1 MTCNYIRV
9 IMYLQEGKTT
19 NYTLKCNYV
28 SVHER
33 VVNMLTKANNYVI
46 NGEKLQEKIIS
57 SIDLCAHAL
66 LTRELLAERGELKMS
81 DRWDDIYLFNKHE
94 LTILLWMQGIDEDEN
109 EDEYRLVWGNIHEII
124 IAKYVEMHRV
134 ETRG

>member
-1 MTCNYIRV
+1 
-9 IMYLQEGKTT
+9 
-19 NYTLKCNYV
+19 
-28 SVHER
+28 
-33 VVNMLTKANNYVI
+33 MLTKANNYVI

-94 LTILLWMQGIDEDEN
+94 LTTLLWMQGIDEDEN

-124 IAKYVEMHRV
+124 IAKYVEIHRV

>member
-1 MTCNYIRV
+1 
-9 IMYLQEGKTT
+9 MYLQEGKTT

-33 VVNMLTKANNYVI
+33 AVNMLTKANNYVI
-46 NGEKLQEKIIS
+46 NGKKLQEKIIS
-57 SIDLCAHAL
+57 QIDLCAHAL
-66 LTRELLAERGELKMS
+66 LTRELLAERGEKKMS

-94 LTILLWMQGIDEDEN
+94 LTTLLWMQGIDEDEN

-124 IAKYVEMHRV
+124 IAKYVKMHRV

>member
-1 MTCNYIRV
+1 
-9 IMYLQEGKTT
+9 MYLQEGKTT

-33 VVNMLTKANNYVI
+33 MINMLTKANNYVL
-46 NGEKLQEKIIS
+46 NGKKLQEKIIS
-57 SIDLCAHAL
+57 QIDLCAHAL
-66 LTRELLAERGELKMS
+66 LTRELLAERGEKKMS

-94 LTILLWMQGIDEDEN
+94 LTTMLWMQGIDEDEN

-124 IAKYVEMHRV
+124 IAKYVKMHRV